1 MVYVYSNLDN
11 KNLKWFPNDTSR
23 ATLLTIKV
31 LHGQIRGLK
40 GVTIDFHYPI
50 TAIAGRNGSCKTTV
64 LALSACAFHNQSNGF
79 KLPGRKY
86 SYYTFSDFFI
96 QTKEEAALGDIAIS
110 YQFLHN
116 NWRITKRNK
125 NKARPGWQ
133 VRRKKA
139 GSRWNNYDSRVER
152 TVVFL
157 GVERIVPHAERSV
170 SKSYKG
176 RFEPETDNGWEN
188 SVREN
193 VGKILGTDYTSFSY
207 SRYGRYRLP
216 IVAKKDLKVYSGFN
230 MGAGEHSLFE
240 LFSIINECPD
250 GSLILIDEIELGLHD
265 KAQENLIEELK
276 KICEKR
282 KFQIIC
288 TTHSSR
294 IIESLP
300 PEGRIFI
307 ERIGDQTNI
316 IPGISPAYATGKLS
330 GRPNVE
336 LEIIVEDKAAKLI
349 LETVLDKELRSRT
362 KVLPI
367 GSATAV
373 MRHLGAKY
381 KENIHKQDGIIEICV
396 LLDGDQESKKS
407 EHIRQFLNSLE
418 KLNDTEKEEAKEWV
432 EKRLIFL
439 PGNDWPE
446 SWIIQPKSREKF
458 YERFDREFQI
468 SNADVDEMLDSA
480 SRAGKHNEFY
490 EAAKFLNLDDDQ
502 VVASQLVKSAFE
514 SEPEESKRIINFIRC
529 FLGERT
535 I

>member
-23 ATLLTIKV
+23 ATLLKIRV
-31 LHGQIRGLK
+31 LYGQIRGLK
-40 GVTIDFHYPI
+40 ELTIDFHYPI
-50 TAIAGRNGSCKTTV
+50 TAIAGRNGSFKTTV
-64 LALSACAFHNQSNGF
+64 LALSACAFHNKSNGF
-79 KLPGRKY
+79 KLPGRKHP
-86 SYYTFSDFFI
+86 YYTFSDFFI
-96 QTKEEAALGDIAIS
+96 QTKEESKLGDIVLLYKIFS
-110 YQFLHN
+110 DKS
-116 NWRITKRNK
+116 IVTKKKQNK
-125 NKARPGWQ
+125 SILDLQ
-133 VRRKKA
+133 VLRKKS
-139 GSRWNNYDSRVER
+139 GGRWNNYDSRVKR

-176 RFEPETDNGWEN
+176 RFQPATDNGWED
-188 SVREN
+188 SVRET

-207 SRYGRYRLP
+207 SRYARYRLP

-240 LFSIINECPD
+240 LFSIIHECPD
-250 GSLILIDEIELGLHD
+250 GSLILIDEIELGLHE

-336 LEIIVEDKAAKLI
+336 LEIIVEDDAAKLI

-381 KENIHKQDGIIEICV
+381 KENIHKQDGIIELCV

-446 SWIIQPKSREKF
+446 SWIIQPKSRERF
-458 YERFDREFQI
+458 YERFDREFQM

-490 EAAKFLNLDDDQ
+490 EAAKFLNLDDYQ